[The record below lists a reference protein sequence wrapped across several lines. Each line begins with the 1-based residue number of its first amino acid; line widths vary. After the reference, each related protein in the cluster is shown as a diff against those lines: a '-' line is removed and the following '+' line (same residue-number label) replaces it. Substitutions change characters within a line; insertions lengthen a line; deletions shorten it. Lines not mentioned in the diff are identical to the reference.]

1 MKHLLKSWCLICPP
15 HLPHLHSTATST
27 TPITFSTS
35 LLQESSPHIV
45 KASKHSAGDP
55 ALTPRPSDIAVL
67 EEKKKTEAK
76 QKLITLVLIALGFLA
91 LLYPVVSTH
100 FNNAKQIEVAQ
111 HYDKI
116 LTTVPQETK
125 NAELDRAIKF
135 NETQLDGPIL
145 DPWLARIT
153 PDNEEYRAYLD
164 QLNITEAMA
173 RLRIPSI
180 NVDLPILHGTDD
192 YTLEHGIGHL
202 FGSALP
208 TGGVGNHTV
217 LTGHTGL
224 ATATLFDN
232 LNRLEEGDSFYI
244 QVMGEMLKYDVDQI
258 KVVRPEETEDL
269 LRVPDKDYVTL
280 VTCTPYGIN
289 THRLLVRG
297 VRVPL
302 DAEEKQIVEES
313 TPSIWQWWMIAILV
327 AVTLMALILL
337 WLFYRAKH
345 KDQRGLIPVD
355 QEKNNDEAH

>member
-1 MKHLLKSWCLICPP
+1 M
-15 HLPHLHSTATST
+15 
-27 TPITFSTS
+27 
-35 LLQESSPHIV
+35 
-45 KASKHSAGDP
+45 KASKHSAND
-55 ALTPRPSDIAVL
+55 AAFATPQSKIAVL
-67 EEKKKTEAK
+67 EDEKNLETRK
-76 QKLITLVLIALGFLA
+76 KLITLALIALGFLA

-100 FNNAKQIEVAQ
+100 FNNAHQREVAQ

-116 LTTVPQETK
+116 LSTMPEETK
-125 NAELDRAIKF
+125 NTELERAVKF
-135 NETQLDGPIL
+135 NENQLDGPIL
-145 DPWLARIT
+145 DPWLARIS

-173 RLRIPSI
+173 RLRIPGI

-192 YTLEHGIGHL
+192 RTLEHGVGHL

-208 TGGVGNHTV
+208 TGGIGNHTV

-232 LNRLEEGDSFYI
+232 LNRLEEGDAFYI
-244 QVMGEMLKYDVDQI
+244 QVMGEMLKYHIDQI

-302 DAEEKQIVEES
+302 DVEEKRIVEKS
-313 TPSIWQWWMIAILV
+313 TSSIWQWWMIAILV
-327 AVTLMALILL
+327 AVAVMAVSLL

-345 KDQRGLIPVD
+345 KERRGLVPVD
-355 QEKNNDEAH
+355 QEKNNE